1 MYKSISTITL
11 AKADRTPTH
20 FILSNFL
27 PIAEG
32 TVAMIS
38 SEGGMGKTYLSIRLA
53 SKYVAETN
61 KRALVWFSEDSQ
73 NIIAHRYDNMLKSGM
88 VESESQKFIDYVT
101 TEPKQ
106 FAKLE
111 KGTFK
116 ADYDALAELRKDC
129 IINDVGLVVI
139 DPLLAFYGGD
149 ENNNS
154 QARVFMQPF
163 LEWAKQDGVTIIF
176 VHHASKGEG
185 KTRGAGAFRDAV
197 RTLYEMRYIKQ
208 KEEVDYSKKD
218 KGIREVALMKDNLG
232 AYYHFSKLYGSGVAE
247 MTVMPAF
254 EVKEKQED
262 APKAIVVEFKL

>member
-1 MYKSISTITL
+1 MYKSIETINL
-11 AKADRTPTH
+11 SKADRTHTR
-20 FILSNFL
+20 FILENLL

-32 TVAMIS
+32 TVAMIA

-53 SKYVAETN
+53 SEYVTN
-61 KRALVWFSEDSQ
+61 SKKRALVWFSEDAQ
-73 NIIAHRYDNMLKSGM
+73 NIIAQRYDNMVRKGM
-88 VESESQKFIDYVT
+88 IDKDAQNKIDYVT

-116 ADYDALAELRKDC
+116 ADYEALADLRKDC
-129 IINDVGLVVI
+129 IINDIGLVVI

-163 LEWAKQDGVTIIF
+163 LEWAKQDGVTILFI
-176 VHHASKGEG
+176 HHASKGEG
-185 KTRGAGAFRDAV
+185 RTRGAGAFRDAV

-208 KEEVDYSKKD
+208 KEEVDFYKKD
-218 KGIREVALMKDNLG
+218 KGYREVALMKDNLG
-232 AYYHFSKLYGSGVAE
+232 AFYHFNKLYGAGHTELQIIPPFDTTIAISYE
-247 MTVMPAF
+247 
-254 EVKEKQED
+254 E
-262 APKAIVVEFKL
+262 PKPSLGFKL